1 MCNHNKKKF
10 RILSIDGGGIK
21 GIFPASFLATIE
33 DTIKDTVDNYF
44 DLIVGTST
52 GGIIAIGLG
61 LGFSAKEML
70 NFYMQ
75 FGSKVFKGNSFIRFL
90 RQLGISKYSPDPLQY
105 ALENLFGDKKI
116 GDSKRRLVIP
126 SFNIETGE
134 VHVYKT
140 CHHQRFERDYKE
152 KAVNVALASAA
163 APTYFPTHRSA
174 AGTPLIDGGV
184 WANNPMGFA
193 VVEAIGVL
201 GWPRESL
208 KILSIG
214 CTNPPLN
221 VGLGRYLS
229 LGRLYW
235 GLKVAD
241 VFMSAQSSS
250 SLGIAQ
256 LLAGHSNVIRI
267 NPVVPKRRFALDNL
281 NEITA
286 LKGLGDSE
294 ARKALRVLKETF
306 FDIYS
311 QPFNPCYKLSD
322 D

>member
-1 MCNHNKKKF
+1 MSNQKF
-10 RILSIDGGGIK
+10 KILSIDGGGIK
-21 GIFPASFLATIE
+21 GIFPAAFLATIE
-33 DTIKDTVDNYF
+33 DTIEDTVDNYF

-70 NFYMQ
+70 DFYKK
-75 FGSKVFKGNSFIRFL
+75 FGSKIFKGNSFIRFL
-90 RQLGISKYSPDPLQY
+90 RQVGISKYSPNSLQY
-105 ALENLFGDKKI
+105 ALETLFGDKKL

-140 CHHQRFERDYKE
+140 CHHPRFERDYKE
-152 KAVNVALASAA
+152 KAANVALASAA

-184 WANNPMGFA
+184 WANNPIGFA

-201 GWPRESL
+201 GWSRESL

-214 CTNPPLN
+214 CTKPPLSI
-221 VGLGRYLS
+221 GLARYLS

-256 LLAGHSNVIRI
+256 LLAGHDNVIRI
-267 NPVVPKRRFALDNL
+267 NPVVPKGRFSLDSL
-281 NEITA
+281 HEITS
-286 LKGLGDSE
+286 LEGLGNSE
-294 ARKALRVLKETF
+294 ARKALRVIKRIF
-306 FDIYS
+306 FDVHS
-311 QPFNPCYKLSD
+311 QPFNPYCQLKAD
-322 D
+322 